1 MNTPNDLKSQ
11 FLTETI
17 SSFDVLDEIVSVVEN
32 TECVDCLASTVTEEL
47 TCIEESYLPKEDNYS
62 VPDTTKEEWVK
73 SNEQRK
79 SYKEIKEFVDEDIL
93 NAAKGFMVGPVGI
106 FRGKIVAAESQV
118 FEDIHE
124 MKIFLLNVQCKT
136 KDMVLYMTYTTERT
150 DFGGKDSLSFS
161 CEELQKL
168 PKVPVY
174 CFRGKF
180 VDKI

>member
-1 MNTPNDLKSQ
+1 MNTPIDLKSQ

-47 TCIEESYLPKEDNYS
+47 TCIEESYLAKEDNYS
-62 VPDTTKEEWVK
+62 VPDTTKEEWLK

-106 FRGKIVAAESQV
+106 FRGKIVAAETQA

-136 KDMVLYMTYTTERT
+136 KDMVVYMTYTTERT
-150 DFGGKDSLSFS
+150 DFGGKDPFTFS
-161 CEELQKL
+161 DEIIQKL
-168 PKVPVY
+168 PKTTVY

-180 VDKI
+180 VDRI